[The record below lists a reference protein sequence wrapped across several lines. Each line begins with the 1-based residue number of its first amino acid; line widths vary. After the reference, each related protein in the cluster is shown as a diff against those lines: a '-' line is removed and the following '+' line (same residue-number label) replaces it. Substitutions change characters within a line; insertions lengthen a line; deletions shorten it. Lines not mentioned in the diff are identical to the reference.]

1 MKKKYL
7 FNLYKMAELSIMNG
21 GDGEKGELKFM
32 HHIMNESKNN
42 GKVAKEEESIFDGE
56 KGLNIKYFE
65 QIDDKKSKYIIKSA
79 DKKTFILITIKGEK
93 KDEKSMSLAEL
104 LKEVK
109 GIKNLAFGL
118 KYLEKLQKG

>member
-1 MKKKYL
+1 
-7 FNLYKMAELSIMNG
+7 MAELSIMNG
-21 GDGEKGELKFM
+21 REKEGLKFM